1 MGISRSLH
9 LAVLARQIYR
19 RALSRV
25 AREISGED
33 LKRSAIVFSPHP
45 DDDTLG
51 CGGTII
57 RKRMVGAEVHIVF
70 MTGGCQSHNQ
80 LIAEDEL
87 RSIRA
92 AEALAAS
99 RRLGV
104 AESRAHFLDFRDGEL
119 GKHEDAAV
127 FRVAGIL
134 ERQRP
139 DQVFVPYHRE
149 APPDHSATHR
159 IVVSALRVCGSKVTI
174 YEYPIWFWHQWPWV
188 SVPVTAPRE
197 VLALLKDSLVS
208 GLGVRLLWDFRCSV
222 YIADIM
228 ELKRAAL
235 DQHKSQITRLIPDP
249 RWPTLDDV
257 WNGEFLAC
265 FFQEIEVFRRYSFV
279 EEC

>member
-1 MGISRSLH
+1 MAPGKPLR
-9 LAVLARQIYR
+9 LAVLARYLYR
-19 RALSRV
+19 RALRHR
-25 AREISGED
+25 AREASRED
-33 LKRSAIVFSPHP
+33 LKRSAVVFSPHM
-45 DDDTLG
+45 DDETLG

-57 RKRMVGAEVHIVF
+57 KKRGVGADVDIVF
-70 MTGGCQSHNQ
+70 MTDGCQSHNR

-92 AEALAAS
+92 AEAVAAS

-104 AESRAHFLDFRDGEL
+104 AESRVHFLDFRDGEL

-149 APPDHSATHR
+149 APPDHSATR
-159 IVVSALRVCGSKVTI
+159 KVIVSALRTCGSKVTV

-188 SVPVTAPRE
+188 SVPVTPRRE
-197 VLALLKDSLVS
+197 TWALVKDSLVS
-208 GLGVRLLWDFRCSV
+208 GLGVRLLKDFRCSV
-222 YIADIM
+222 YIGEVL

-235 DQHKSQITRLIPDP
+235 SQHKSQMTRLIPDP
-249 RWPTLDDV
+249 RWMTLGDV
-257 WNGEFLAC
+257 WHGEFLPC
-265 FFQEIEVFRRYSFV
+265 FFQDHEIFHRCGLLEKH
-279 EEC
+279 